1 MEEIN
6 VLLDDGLSAADKR
19 NLDYFTDKAKTTIR
33 DQMDKLLED
42 FSKLG
47 STFTHSVEWGV
58 TEDSLK
64 KKGVIII
71 YFRASPEASQTKSIT
86 GAPKPPSNAAGW
98 TVIGTKATISE
109 AYVEMNFPTEKM
121 ARIAV
126 HEMMH
131 NKCQMD
137 NDALHDAKKG
147 GGGIANSP
155 TQGYESVTAENAKL
169 LSKNLSKSVTQWR
182 PGGSLS

>member
-6 VLLDDGLSAADKR
+6 LLLDDGLSARDKS
-19 NLDYFTDKAKTTIR
+19 NLDYFTDAAKTKIR
-33 DQMDKLLED
+33 DTMDKLLDD

-47 STFTHSVEWGV
+47 TTFTHSVTWGV
-58 TEDSLK
+58 TDEGLK

-71 YFRASPEASQTKSIT
+71 YFRASPEATLTKSIV
-86 GAPKPPSNAAGW
+86 GAPAPPGNAAGW
-98 TVIGTKATISE
+98 TVIGTKATLSE
-109 AYVEMNFPTEKM
+109 AYVEMNFPAEKL

-131 NKCQMD
+131 NKCKMD
-137 NDALHDAKKG
+137 NDALHGKKG
-147 GGGIANSP
+147 GGGIASSP
-155 TQGYESVTAENAKL
+155 TLGSESVTADNAKL
-169 LSKNLSKSVTQWR
+169 LSASLTKSVTQWR